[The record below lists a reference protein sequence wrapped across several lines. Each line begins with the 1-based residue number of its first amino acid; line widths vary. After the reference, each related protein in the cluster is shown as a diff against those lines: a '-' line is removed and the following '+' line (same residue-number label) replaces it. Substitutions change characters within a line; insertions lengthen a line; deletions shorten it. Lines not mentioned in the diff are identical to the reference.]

1 MPRLL
6 LVLLLLA
13 PLLATAQVYKHVD
26 QDGNVTF
33 SDIPAP
39 DSEKIDVSV
48 SNSVA
53 APPVVSRPQE
63 QPAAAS
69 VSYEVAITTPEPEAV
84 IPRGPGNFTVAATVS
99 PAPDTAMQLQL
110 LMDGDAYGAP
120 QSQLQWNLTNV
131 PRGTHQVQVAILDS
145 KGERLAQSDPITV
158 YVRRPSK
165 NF

>member
-6 LVLLLLA
+6 LLLLLLS

-39 DSEKIDVSV
+39 GSEKIDVPV
-48 SNSVA
+48 SNTVA

-63 QPAAAS
+63 EPADAL
-69 VSYEVAITTPEPEAV
+69 VSYQVAISSPEPEAV
-84 IPRGPGNFTVAATVS
+84 IPRGPGNFSVTVTVS
-99 PAPDTAMQLQL
+99 PAPDTSMQLQL
-110 LMDGDAYGAP
+110 FMDGDAYGAP

-131 PRGTHQVQVAILDS
+131 PRGTHQVQVAIVDS
-145 KGERLAQSDPITV
+145 EGETLAQSDPITV